1 VGSIEFG
8 GDAGNTIPQFEQ
20 LPKRA
25 LLVGDH
31 PVKAS
36 PKFLLA
42 DHAGAGCHFDH
53 AAIVAAIPLGLKAK
67 LASAHQLRQL
77 GDIHRN
83 PPRLIARHEVRR
95 QAPPGFVL
103 EMDVGERVVVG
114 IADNVAI
121 LAEPGVRVI
130 DRPGR
135 WEAAGLIRYGA
146 GRWHFGSRKAK
157 RPRLGTEGASEATA
171 PPERRETNP
180 SLLFLMR
187 RAQGDH
193 PFRKA
198 VG

>member
-53 AAIVAAIPLGLKAK
+53 AAIVAAISLGLKAK

-135 WEAAGLIRYGA
+135 WEAGG
-146 GRWHFGSRKAK
+146 
-157 RPRLGTEGASEATA
+157 EAHQ
-171 PPERRETNP
+171 RR
-180 SLLFLMR
+180 
-187 RAQGDH
+187 
-193 PFRKA
+193 
-198 VG
+198 